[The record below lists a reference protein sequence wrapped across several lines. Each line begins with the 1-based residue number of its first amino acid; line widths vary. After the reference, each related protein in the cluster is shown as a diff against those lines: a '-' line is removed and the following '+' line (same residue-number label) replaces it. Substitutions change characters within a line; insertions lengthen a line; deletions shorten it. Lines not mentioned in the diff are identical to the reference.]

1 MNSTIQPLLLSLK
14 PHYADLIFG
23 HLKTAELRRRIA
35 SDVQNR
41 DVFIYVSSPIMALR
55 GGFRVGEVWQGAP
68 EKVWSIVQQRAGVNK
83 QDFDDY
89 FEGQVNAKALEI
101 TQIWECET
109 PVSLNELRGTFSNF
123 VVPQSWRYVRDNEV
137 HFLQQL
143 KTQHKKP
150 TQQHQEDTRQS
161 FSSSMQLQCAQ

>member
-1 MNSTIQPLLLSLK
+1 MGTSKRPNFGGGLHQMYRIETCSFMFPVLLWLCVADSVSVRYGKGHQRRFEHRST
-14 PHYADLIFG
+14 
-23 HLKTAELRRRIA
+23 T
-35 SDVQNR
+35 
-41 DVFIYVSSPIMALR
+41 R
-55 GGFRVGEVWQGAP
+55 G
-68 EKVWSIVQQRAGVNK
+68 GVNK

-109 PVSLNELRGTFSNF
+109 PVSLSELRGEFSNF

-137 HFLQQL
+137 PFLQQL
-143 KTQHKKP
+143 KSQHKKQ
-150 TQQHQEDTRQS
+150 THRHQEDTRQS